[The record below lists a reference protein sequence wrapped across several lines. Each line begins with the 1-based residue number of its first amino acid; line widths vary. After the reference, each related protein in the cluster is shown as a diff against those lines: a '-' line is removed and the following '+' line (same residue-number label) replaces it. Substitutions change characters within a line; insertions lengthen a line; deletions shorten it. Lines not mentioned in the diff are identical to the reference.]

1 MMKVTNRIPLEIR
14 VVNRS
19 PHPLPCYKST
29 GSAGMDLYA
38 WLPAPL
44 QLAPGQIE
52 RLGTGIYIAI
62 PEGWEGQV
70 RTRSGL
76 GIKKGVIV
84 VNTPGTIDADY
95 RGEVKV
101 GLINLSSLPYTIADG
116 ERIAQLIISP
126 CEKVVWR
133 EVEALEDTERG
144 IGGFGSTGKKG

>member
-1 MMKVTNRIPLEIR
+1 MKVTNRIPLEIK
-14 VVNRS
+14 VVNKG
-19 PHPLPCYKST
+19 PHPLPCYKSR

-38 WLPAPL
+38 CLSAPL

-52 RLGTGIYIAI
+52 LLGTGIHIAI

-101 GLINLSSLPYTIADG
+101 GLINLSSVPYTIEDG
-116 ERIAQLIISP
+116 DRIAQLIISP
-126 CEKVVWR
+126 CERVAWK
-133 EVEALEDTERG
+133 EVEALEETERG
-144 IGGFGSTGKKG
+144 RGGFGSTGQKG

>member
-1 MMKVTNRIPLEIR
+1 MKVNNSLPLEIK
-14 VVNRS
+14 VVNKGS
-19 PHPLPCYKST
+19 HPLPCYKSS

-38 WLPAPL
+38 CLDAPL

-52 RLGTGIYIAI
+52 LLGTGIHIAI

-76 GIKKGVIV
+76 GIEKGVIV

-101 GLINLSSLPYTIADG
+101 GLINLSSVPYTIEDSD
-116 ERIAQLIISP
+116 RIAQLVISP
-126 CEKVVWR
+126 CERVTWK
-133 EVEALEDTERG
+133 EVEALEETERG
-144 IGGFGSTGKKG
+144 RGGFGSTGKKG